1 MAIGPKKISAIV
13 MDNASSM
20 MNARK
25 RISKKYPHIVNM
37 RCIVHFVNLI
47 TKDILS
53 KKFSP
58 VYSSIIYI
66 FTVLK
71 LELIQPNLKFLGHNF
86 ANKIVKNC
94 NTISRFFKTSHKAGH
109 VLNEIAK
116 EYKIEGGGLSTYTPT
131 RWTSMY
137 ETTNGVVRLK
147 RALEKVK
154 IIIRLLIFNY

>member
-1 MAIGPKKISAIV
+1 
-13 MDNASSM
+13 
-20 MNARK
+20 
-25 RISKKYPHIVNM
+25 
-37 RCIVHFVNLI
+37 
-47 TKDILS
+47 
-53 KKFSP
+53 

-116 EYKIEGGGLSTYTPT
+116 EYKIEGGGLSMYTPT

-147 RALEKVK
+147 RALEKVR
-154 IIIRLLIFNY
+154 IIIHLLIFNY

>member
-1 MAIGPKKISAIV
+1 
-13 MDNASSM
+13 M

-25 RISKKYPHIVNM
+25 RISEKYPHIINM

-109 VLNEIAK
+109 ILNEIAK

-147 RALEKVK
+147 RALEKVR